1 VSLRAL
7 AYLQLPSIQSFI
19 SELKLRG
26 LHEVRLVEV
35 MQTFDMFR
43 RVRLRLTSL
52 DAYNN
57 TILRHDLTVYYGLEE
72 PESDEVKKLREDAK
86 KRITEKFEKENVAV
100 LEGEYRAE

>member
-1 VSLRAL
+1 MSVRAL
-7 AYLQLPSIQSFI
+7 VYLQLPSVQSFI

-26 LHEVRLVEV
+26 LHEVRLVEM
-35 MQTFDMFR
+35 MQAFNTFR

-57 TILRHDLTVYYGLEE
+57 TILRHDLTVYHGLEE

-100 LEGEYRAE
+100 REGEYRAE

>member
-1 VSLRAL
+1 MSLRTIV
-7 AYLQLPSIQSFI
+7 YLQLPSVQSFI

-26 LHEVRLVEV
+26 LHEVRLVEM
-35 MQTFDMFR
+35 MQTFNTFR

-86 KRITEKFEKENVAV
+86 KRITEEFEKEGIVV

>member
-1 VSLRAL
+1 MSVRAL
-7 AYLQLPSIQSFI
+7 VYLQLPSVKSFI

-35 MQTFDMFR
+35 MQTFNMFR

-86 KRITEKFEKENVAV
+86 KRITEKFEKENIAV
-100 LEGEYRAE
+100 REGEYRAE

>member
-1 VSLRAL
+1 MSLRAL

-35 MQTFDMFR
+35 MQTFNMFR

-86 KRITEKFEKENVAV
+86 KRITEKFEKENIAV
-100 LEGEYRAE
+100 REGEYRAE

>member
-35 MQTFDMFR
+35 MQTFDTFR
-43 RVRLRLTSL
+43 RVKLRLTSL

-86 KRITEKFEKENVAV
+86 KRITEKFEKEGITV
-100 LEGEYRAE
+100 LEGEYRTE